1 MNFSEYVNGL
11 RMRRAKQLLTSLH
24 LKIQEIASA
33 VGYQNVNSFIRMFK
47 RYSDTRRIPEK
58 ARPVQP
64 VMPAG

>member
-47 RYSDTRRIPEK
+47 RYSGMTPGEYRKKHAPFNR
-58 ARPVQP
+58 
-64 VMPAG
+64 